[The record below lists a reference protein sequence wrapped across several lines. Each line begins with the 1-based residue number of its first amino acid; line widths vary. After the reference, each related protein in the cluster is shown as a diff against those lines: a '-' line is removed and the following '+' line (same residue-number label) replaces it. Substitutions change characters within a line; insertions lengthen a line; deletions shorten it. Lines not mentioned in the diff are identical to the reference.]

1 MPFSLLVLPVLVVI
15 ALLVATVFLVHVAL
29 LRVDAVFLVVGAS
42 LRVVF
47 DCCVVAVCLAGVALA
62 RAVFGARVA
71 AVSVCRVARGARR
84 RIKLQCPRGART
96 WCPPESSLKSFKFDL
111 KD

>member
-1 MPFSLLVLPVLVVI
+1 MPFSLLVLPVLVLF
-15 ALLVATVFLVHVAL
+15 ALLDAAAFLVPVAL
-29 LRVDAVFLVVGAS
+29 LRVDAVFLVAGAF

-47 DCCVVAVCLAGVALA
+47 NRGVVAVCLAGVALA

-84 RIKLQCPRGART
+84 RIKLQCPRGARPSG
-96 WCPPESSLKSFKFDL
+96 CP
-111 KD
+111 

>member
-1 MPFSLLVLPVLVVI
+1 MLFSLLALPILVVF
-15 ALLVATVFLVHVAL
+15 APLVDAAFLVPVAL
-29 LRVDAVFLVVGAS
+29 LRVDAVFLVVGAF

-47 DCCVVAVCLAGVALA
+47 VCRVVAVCLAGVALA

-71 AVSVCRVARGARR
+71 AVFVCLVARGARR

-96 WCPPESSLKSFKFDL
+96 
-111 KD
+111 